1 MKCGTLGAN
10 VTEECELWNV
20 GSEVQSKE
28 LEVKSIKCDVLSEEC
43 EV

>member
-10 VTEECELWNV
+10 VTEKCELWNA
-20 GSEVQSKE
+20 GSGVQSKE
-28 LEVKSIKCDVLSEEC
+28 LEVRSIKCDVLSEEY